1 MPHPWS
7 DAQLYVIRKQ
17 HPDLVEREVPPLD
30 WVVVEFLK
38 EHDVDAKPVD
48 FNSRTAGEVAMSGL
62 MGAMGTFETAAWHG
76 LKGQEKQVKAQ
87 EWTSWKQWAL
97 SHADF
102 PAFKEKH
109 IGAARQHNEEI
120 ERRLNEPVFVEE
132 WKAKLAQSDE
142 QVALAKAKSSKAASW
157 AVLALLAFVL
167 GFVVVIDAASKKQ
180 LQEKDQRSDSSL
192 VLPSSISSS
201 V

>member
-48 FNSRTAGEVAMSGL
+48 FNSRTAGEVAMRGL

-120 ERRLNEPVFVEE
+120 ERRLNEPAFVEE
-132 WKAKLAQSDE
+132 WSEARP
-142 QVALAKAKSSKAASW
+142 
-157 AVLALLAFVL
+157 
-167 GFVVVIDAASKKQ
+167 G
-180 LQEKDQRSDSSL
+180 R
-192 VLPSSISSS
+192 
-201 V
+201 